1 MVVTTVA
8 VVARTIGASGMFKVY
23 GRRCTMIIIIVNFF
37 VLIRKKFRL
46 FCLLFGTAFPI
57 YPKHAWYS
65 NVLATT
71 ATAVKTNNRH
81 HHHVHHLQGPDD
93 VQGAPRGK
101 VWHPG
106 GRSKDVQ
113 DKEEKEV
120 QEMEVQE
127 MEVQEK
133 EVQEMEVQEKEGQER
148 EEQEREVAIRK
159 GKKTAK
165 EKRLQPSQIS
175 TLLDMDED
183 EEEDANNKRPIGI
196 PMANEET
203 THQISNGIHGTN
215 PLDFQWHPQY

>member
-23 GRRCTMIIIIVNFF
+23 GRRCTMIIMIVNFF

-71 ATAVKTNNRH
+71 TTAVKTSNRH

-101 VWHPG
+101 VWHPRGEEQGCSGQRGGAAG
-106 GRSKDVQ
+106 GRCAG
-113 DKEEKEV
+113 
-120 QEMEVQE
+120 
-127 MEVQEK
+127 
-133 EVQEMEVQEKEGQER
+133 EGGAGDGGAGEGGAG
-148 EEQEREVAIRK
+148 EGGAGE
-159 GKKTAK
+159 GGG
-165 EKRLQPSQIS
+165 
-175 TLLDMDED
+175 D
-183 EEEDANNKRPIGI
+183 
-196 PMANEET
+196 
-203 THQISNGIHGTN
+203 
-215 PLDFQWHPQY
+215 